1 MIIIYIYIIMDNY
14 KILKKLN
21 EGFFGIVYLI
31 KLDNK
36 KYVLKRQKILKKD
49 MKVNLKHNI
58 WREIE
63 FSNFINKLPKKD
75 KKYFMIMN
83 SYQISECNIKKFDD
97 NINDPKLKK
106 LNNSKYCIDIIYEY
120 KNNIYNNIV
129 IKNKI
134 PLKEKYSSIIQILN
148 ALIILKKKGYT
159 HNDLHLL
166 NIAYDKR
173 KSNIKIRNKIINSKY
188 QYSLLDYGLVH
199 HKKYPKNEFDK
210 YRDEEQFQLFINQ
223 LSRINILGDI
233 YKNNKWK
240 FNKKLF
246 NPNFRYNWLLP
257 LYQNQ
262 NLWNKI
268 KKSLTQIYPH
278 FKIFY
283 EIYDNDLKNQKSKLT
298 EVLDKRK
305 DLLNLINILFHIN
318 ILFLSYS
325 PKEYYKVYGFTK
337 TNKNNFLP
345 GEDLEFML
353 FNSFNYKKLLT
364 YFLKK
369 YNN

>member
-1 MIIIYIYIIMDNY
+1 MDNY
-14 KILKKLN
+14 KIIKKIN
-21 EGFFGIVYLI
+21 EGFFGVVYLI
-31 KLDNK
+31 KIDNK

-49 MKVNLKHNI
+49 MKFDLKHNI

-63 FSNFINKLPKKD
+63 FSQFINKLPKRD
-75 KKYFMIMN
+75 KNYFMLMN
-83 SYQISECNIKKFDD
+83 NYQIIECKMKKFHD

-120 KNNIYNNIV
+120 KNNIYNDIV

-134 PLKEKYSSIIQILN
+134 SLKEKYSSLIQILN

-159 HNDLHLL
+159 HNDLHFG

-173 KSNIKIRNKIINSKY
+173 NSIIKIRNKIIKSKY

-199 HKKYPKNEFDK
+199 HKKYPKNDFDK
-210 YRDEEQFQLFINQ
+210 YKDEEQLQLFINQ

-246 NPNFRYNWLLP
+246 NPNYRYNWLLP
-257 LYQNQ
+257 LYKNN

-268 KKSLTQIYPH
+268 KDTLLELYPH
-278 FKIFY
+278 FKNFY
-283 EIYDNDLKNQKSKLT
+283 NIYERDLKDLKSELT
-298 EVLDKRK
+298 KTLDKRK
-305 DLLNLINILFHIN
+305 DLIFLINVFFHIN

-325 PKEYYKVYGFTK
+325 PKEYYHTYGFTK
-337 TNKNNFLP
+337 TKNNNFIP
-345 GEDLEFML
+345 GKDLEFL
-353 FNSFNYKKLLT
+353 LLNSFNYKKLIT

-369 YNN
+369 LI